1 MGGGKIVYD
10 DTYFPA
16 WDVTEKVKDSMNGT
30 SDYDLTGLVVVRSL
44 KESLTFKIFEIEGQP
59 DRLEILGLNADN
71 PRYYKKDEWD
81 AIGILIYGR
90 NMIES
95 MGTPYLPDSICCL
108 CIKQVIDGI
117 QGSNTPQYLYPSN
130 RTAWGQ
136 RFNTQYACEYPGIN
150 NVNVFVDRNE
160 SVRNY
165 SFPKTNTTLGKTAI
179 ESATWVYN
187 QNASSG
193 YPGYIATNIP
203 EYVYNNKEVDKYDTF
218 MGCVTHITN
227 TALQI
232 APTTFEI
239 QYKGVF
245 INSPC
250 LSTSD
255 PHTYFKVYSSETPTF
270 YDSSTGIIQSN
281 WLHNGEYGNIF
292 FMAERQ
298 CLMED
303 WGFSTADYNVCQVFW
318 PTITDLQ
325 ILYARLSVIDNV
337 LLKLIELGFQ
347 EYTLQE
353 IITAMCN
360 TNYSG
365 LGGYFVSSTT
375 YNDTHYLAIQGLSGR
390 VILQQ
395 VTGTVPTNVWPFTI
409 PFMYCNLSMF
419 NL

>member
-1 MGGGKIVYD
+1 
-10 DTYFPA
+10 
-16 WDVTEKVKDSMNGT
+16 MNGI

-59 DRLEILGLNADN
+59 NRLKILGLNADN
-71 PRYYKKDEWD
+71 PQYYKKDEWD
-81 AIGILIYGR
+81 PIGILLYGR

-108 CIKQVIDGI
+108 CIKQVIDG
-117 QGSNTPQYLYPSN
+117 TPKYLSPSN

-136 RFNTQYACEYPGIN
+136 RFNTLYACEYPDSSK
-150 NVNVFVDRNE
+150 VNVFVDRNE
-160 SVRNY
+160 SVRKY
-165 SFPKTNTTLGKTAI
+165 SFPKTNTTMGRTAI
-179 ESATWVYN
+179 ESAIWEYKYN
-187 QNASSG
+187 NTYG

-203 EYVYNNKEVDKYDTF
+203 EYVYHNKEVDKYDTF

-227 TALQI
+227 SALQV
-232 APTTFEI
+232 APTAFET
-239 QYKGVF
+239 QYNGVF

-250 LSTSD
+250 LSIFD
-255 PHTYFKVYSSETPTF
+255 PHTYFKVCSSETPTF
-270 YDSSTGIIQSN
+270 YDSSTGVIQSG

-292 FMAERQ
+292 FMEERQ
-298 CLMED
+298 YLMED
-303 WGFSTADYNVCQVFW
+303 WGFSTADYDVCQVFW

-347 EYTLQE
+347 KYTLQE
-353 IITAMCN
+353 IITNMCN
-360 TNYSG
+360 ASFSV

-419 NL
+419 SL